1 MEAADD
7 KMMDR
12 SRHCFRALTLAAFA
26 VLSAAI
32 SAGVVRADEKPD
44 PTPDE
49 SEQQSE
55 IGLSGEHGETGHDQ
69 LALSEDPVPLLLDED
84 LPKRTKPLLELGAP
98 LLGPGKLKRGFTLP
112 TGAVWTPALW
122 VFGTYRTSINV
133 VDFGGDAEELVEWPH
148 RLDLFFNLQLSGT
161 ERLMIGFQPLND
173 GRRFTTYTFQ
183 PDDASGWQW
192 EGNLKV
198 RTLFFEGDFGEIFP
212 KLDPMDRK
220 GLDIGFAV
228 GRQQIEFQDGIMFND
243 QIDSIGVT
251 RNGLSLP
258 GIPKIRT
265 TFLFGWNDLHR
276 GDAEIDPNARLFAV
290 FGEIDTPRS
299 TIEVDLAYVNS
310 ELTALSG
317 GDGLYW
323 GLGATQRFG
332 FVNTTL
338 RLNASYALDEESSSV
353 RDGTLLFLQLSTS
366 PRGRHDNVYLNG
378 FLGIDHYTSVS
389 RDPTVGG
396 PLGGT
401 GLLFAAVGLGRF
413 PAALGS
419 FADESWGLAVGYQR
433 FWDSDRTQLVIE
445 VGGRKRTDGGTDE
458 AAIGARVQRKLGR
471 RYLLQ
476 LDGYVTEMDDGDTRV
491 GVRSEFRVNF

>member
-1 MEAADD
+1 
-7 KMMDR
+7 MMR
-12 SRHCFRALTLAAFA
+12 PRHRHQILILAVVA
-26 VLSAAI
+26 VLAGAA
-32 SAGVVRADEKPD
+32 SAGVARADEPQH
-44 PTPDE
+44 PVQTTDE
-49 SEQQSE
+49 KQGQPESSA
-55 IGLSGEHGETGHDQ
+55 EHQEDHQDH
-69 LALSEDPVPLLLDED
+69 LALSDEPVPLLLDDD
-84 LPKRTKPLLELGAP
+84 LPKRSGPLIEIGAP
-98 LLGPGKLKRGFTLP
+98 LLGPGKLGRGFELP

-122 VFGTYRTSINV
+122 IFGTYRTSINV
-133 VDFGGDAEELVEWPH
+133 VDDGGDAEKLVEWPH

-161 ERLMIGFQPLND
+161 ERLVLGLQPLND
-173 GRRFTTYTFQ
+173 GRRFTTYTFS

-243 QIDSIGVT
+243 QIDSIGIT
-251 RNGLSLP
+251 RNGLSLR

-265 TFLFGWNDLHR
+265 TFLFGWNDLNR
-276 GDAEIDPNARLFAV
+276 GPDANQADALLFAF
-290 FGEIDTPRS
+290 FGEADTPWS
-299 TIEVDLAYVNS
+299 TLEVDLAYVDG
-310 ELTALSG
+310 ELEAVSG
-317 GDGLYW
+317 GDGFYW

-332 FVNTTL
+332 FINSTVRVNG
-338 RLNASYALDEESSSV
+338 SHALDEETSSV
-353 RDGTLLFLQLSTS
+353 TNGTLLFLQLSTS

-378 FLGIDHYTSVS
+378 FLGIDNYSSVS
-389 RDPTVGG
+389 RDPTTGG

-413 PAALGS
+413 PAALGND
-419 FADESWGLAVGYQR
+419 ADESWGLALGYQR

-445 VGGRKRTDGGTDE
+445 AGGRSRTDGGADE
-458 AAIGARVQRKLGR
+458 AAVGARVQRKLGR

-476 LDGYVTEMDDGDTRV
+476 FDAYVTRMEMGDTRT
-491 GVRSEFRVNF
+491 GVRSELRVNF